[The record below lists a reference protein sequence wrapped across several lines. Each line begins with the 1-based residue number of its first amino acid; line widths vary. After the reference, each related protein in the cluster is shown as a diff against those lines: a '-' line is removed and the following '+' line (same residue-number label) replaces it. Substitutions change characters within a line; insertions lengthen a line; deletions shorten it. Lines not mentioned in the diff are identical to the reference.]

1 MFDSVRIVLIPSL
14 SPLPGLELFKKVCGG
29 WWVGGGWVG
38 GWVVLESHF
47 SVLLWA
53 KALVLA

>member
-29 WWVGGGWVG
+29 QGVITPRGVGVGGFPTGN
-38 GWVVLESHF
+38 L
-47 SVLLWA
+47 
-53 KALVLA
+53 